1 MHHPHLTTHPAAP
14 PASSWQQHGS
24 PSQRPRSPRRR
35 PCHASRERRGSLIA
49 SRRSARTRCA
59 DAAPRGALPR
69 RGTQRL
75 RPHRHRPRGRPDRQG
90 AGARRSHAQR
100 DHLLRSRADLR
111 RLRRSASDLG
121 AFYDS
126 VADRFGDA
134 AIFSTV
140 AWLVRDEP
148 VVFVLAMVALC
159 GALITSYIRAK
170 AESLGWDATVG
181 IIERPERL
189 MLVIPAIGLD
199 LLPVVLWVL
208 AIGSVVTIL
217 QRLRA
222 VLAQVART

>member
-1 MHHPHLTTHPAAP
+1 VALNAY
-14 PASSWQQHGS
+14 
-24 PSQRPRSPRRR
+24 
-35 PCHASRERRGSLIA
+35 
-49 SRRSARTRCA
+49 ARTVTDRAVVPIARVLVRAGATPNAITSCGLA
-59 DAAPRGALPR
+59 LTFVGCVVVLLVGPPVGACVLAAAVLTDAFDGAVA
-69 RGTQRL
+69 RL
-75 RPHRHRPRGRPDRQG
+75 RG
-90 AGARRSHAQR
+90 
-100 DHLLRSRADLR
+100 
-111 RLRRSASDLG
+111 SASDLG